1 MTERSSRCGKPSESP
16 GWWNRGGA
24 RPVNGL
30 RRADR
35 TARPSRDRR
44 VSHPLSIGARMMVRV
59 SERTCYNV
67 NLGGIAETAVFVPW
81 RGKGFLFWP
90 CPNLV
95 NTPRRRTFFRRAS
108 LVCLAIHKGFP
119 RQTALPDE
127 KIPRR
132 RSCLQGL
139 NKASCLKPPPG
150 PWHGP
155 GHLPSKQ
162 HQRRIYP

>member
-1 MTERSSRCGKPSESP
+1 MRRPASPHCFSALKNFDPQGVDICPPGAYNDHNKEISFKPVTERSSRCGKPSESP

-59 SERTCYNV
+59 SERTSHDV

-81 RGKGFLFWP
+81 RGKDFFVCPPGF
-90 CPNLV
+90 
-95 NTPRRRTFFRRAS
+95 
-108 LVCLAIHKGFP
+108 G
-119 RQTALPDE
+119 
-127 KIPRR
+127 
-132 RSCLQGL
+132 QGRL
-139 NKASCLKPPPG
+139 SPKPPPG
-150 PWHGP
+150 PWQGP
-155 GHLPSKQ
+155 GHLPPKQ